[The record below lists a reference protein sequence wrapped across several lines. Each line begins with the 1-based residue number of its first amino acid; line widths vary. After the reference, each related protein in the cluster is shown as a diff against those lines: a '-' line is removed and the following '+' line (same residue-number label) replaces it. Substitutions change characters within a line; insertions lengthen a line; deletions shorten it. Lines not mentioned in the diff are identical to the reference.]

1 MNCELKILDSFLF
14 YEIIDMIQVNPNLQ
28 TPQNIFFLSGI
39 MGGENMNYWTN
50 FDILKE
56 VKRICGENKISY
68 WTKGHIK
75 VVVEILDLLGEIIL
89 SSSPSQEE
97 KFLINNFKNISFR
110 VMEIF
115 KPYKNN

>member
-75 VVVEILDLLGEIIL
+75 VAEEILDLLGEIIL
-89 SSSPSQEE
+89 SSPSQEE
-97 KFLINNFKNISFR
+97 NFLINSFK
-110 VMEIF
+110 
-115 KPYKNN
+115 

>member
-1 MNCELKILDSFLF
+1 M
-14 YEIIDMIQVNPNLQ
+14 
-28 TPQNIFFLSGI
+28 G
-39 MGGENMNYWTN
+39 GGENKNYWTN
-50 FDILKE
+50 FDLLKE

-68 WTKGHIK
+68 WSKAHIK

-89 SSSPSQEE
+89 SSSLSQEE